1 MNYFENYR
9 KILNRA
15 LYTIDEFQILNME
28 THLINMAKHGTPL
41 LVCGNG
47 GSAAITEHLS
57 CDHTKGIAC
66 DTNLKPFVIP
76 LQSNVSLNTAISND
90 IGFSKVFSEQIKW
103 FSNKF
108 DLLVVSSSGNSPNII
123 NAVKAA
129 KQKGALTMAMVGF
142 DGGKV
147 KGMVDI
153 CVHVHSDNYGI
164 VEDCHQVIMHSLAQS
179 IRIDHQNHSNIK
191 L

>member
-1 MNYFENYR
+1 MNYFNDYR
-9 KILNRA
+9 KMINQA
-15 LYTIDEFQILNME
+15 LYTVDELQILNIE
-28 THLINMAKHGTPL
+28 THLINMAKKGTPL

-57 CDHTKGIAC
+57 CDHTKGVAL
-66 DTNLKPFVIP
+66 DTNLNPFIIP
-76 LQSNVSLNTAISND
+76 LQSNVSLNTAIAND

-108 DLLVVSSSGNSPNII
+108 DLLVISSSGNSPNII

-142 DGGKV
+142 DGGKI
-147 KGMVDI
+147 KNMVDI

-164 VEDCHQVIMHSLAQS
+164 VEDCHQIIMHSIAQS
-179 IRIDHQNHSNIK
+179 IRIQYKIKEEIK

>member
-9 KILNRA
+9 KMLNRA
-15 LYTIDEFQILNME
+15 LYTIDEFQILNMK

-66 DTNLKPFVIP
+66 DTDLKPFVIP
-76 LQSNVSLNTAISND
+76 LQSNVSLNTAIAND

-123 NAVKAA
+123 NAVKLLN
-129 KQKGALTMAMVGF
+129 KKGRLLWLWLDLMVVRLKIWWTYVF
-142 DGGKV
+142 MYIAII
-147 KGMVDI
+147 MV
-153 CVHVHSDNYGI
+153 
-164 VEDCHQVIMHSLAQS
+164 SLKIATKSLCILWRSLYVLS
-179 IRIDHQNHSNIK
+179 IKITAI
-191 L
+191 